1 MTETQKINL
10 LFLPGLL
17 TDARLFQFQ
26 IEDLSDIAQSTVA
39 DLTVADTIEEL
50 AAEALAHAPPRFA
63 LAGLSM
69 GGYVAL
75 EIMRQAPDR
84 VQGLALLSTSARP
97 DTPEASE
104 NRKKL
109 MAQAENNFQI
119 VLDDLMPKLVHP
131 SRMIYHS
138 IIDTVYS
145 MGHRIGKEAFMRQ
158 QRAIMG
164 RIDSRP
170 YLGQITGGPTMV
182 LCGRQ
187 DILTPLELHEEM
199 AVAIPD
205 SRLVVIEECAHLSTM
220 GQPKLVSEA
229 MRDWLRGI
237 EY

>member
-26 IEDLSDIAQSTVA
+26 MEDLSDIAQSTVA

-109 MAQAENNFQI
+109 MAQAENNFQT
-119 VLDDLMPKLVHP
+119 VLDDLMPIRWPMEYTV
-131 SRMIYHS
+131 S
-138 IIDTVYS
+138 II
-145 MGHRIGKEAFMRQ
+145 E
-158 QRAIMG
+158 
-164 RIDSRP
+164 
-170 YLGQITGGPTMV
+170 
-182 LCGRQ
+182 
-187 DILTPLELHEEM
+187 
-199 AVAIPD
+199 
-205 SRLVVIEECAHLSTM
+205 
-220 GQPKLVSEA
+220 
-229 MRDWLRGI
+229 
-237 EY
+237 